1 MRFIRHS
8 LIFLSLGL
16 LSSPVA
22 YGQNGQINHPLNG
35 LFEKGVQDLKQGDTI
50 AAFQN
55 IQSAYTFSRP
65 SDDLSYYYLALSL
78 ILDKPNAAFATS
90 KWLSETNNKIYSSR
104 INFLLG
110 KYYFKKQE
118 QTNAF
123 KAFELV
129 HMEELENRE
138 LIEMYYF
145 KGYLY
150 FKSGEWDKATGLL
163 NSARQI
169 KESPF
174 YTDANYYA
182 GFIALQKKDF
192 PLALNCFKIASVN
205 KAYISLTP
213 FYLSQIYYFMGDVNA
228 AMTECSA
235 ALKLPGQYYSAQLQQ
250 LMGHLLFE
258 KKEYTKAIPF
268 LSYYVG
274 TQVQPD
280 KQDVYQLSFCYF
292 QNEQWQNAIEG
303 FKSLASVDDSL
314 GQNSMYLLGTTY
326 LKLDN
331 KNGAK
336 NAFLLCSSKS
346 ENLVQKEISLF
357 NYAKLSAAL
366 IEYGNAI
373 TALDK
378 FIENY
383 PKSAN
388 ITEAKALWVSALALS
403 NNYEQAFDAYNTIE
417 QPSLELLKLYPTI
430 LYGRA
435 TMYLNEGQVEK
446 GFGLLYQLLHIPYNY
461 KVLPATLFWLGELS
475 YKMGRI
481 EEATDYLEKFLLNP
495 IDLGEIN
502 LLHAKYTLGYCY
514 LKTGAY
520 VNALNSFSAIV
531 NAIPA
536 SNADKYQK
544 DAFVRVADCQMM
556 LKLMK
561 QSLASY
567 QEIIDQGWSY
577 IDYAT
582 LEKAILLGGMN
593 KPKDKLNILTNF
605 DLKFPASS
613 YLNEAR
619 MELADTYINQ
629 ESFEEAIAPLA
640 KITLDKTASSL
651 YPQAYYKLG
660 LVYFNLNKNEV
671 ALQNLRELYTNYP
684 KSVETDN
691 AIEIIRNIFVEDQK
705 PELFVQFMTEFGKPL
720 SYSEQDS
727 LIYRASL
734 IKYEQNKYTEAAQG
748 FSKYLISFPNGKY
761 QLDANN
767 LIAEIY
773 YAQQHY
779 DSAVR
784 YFANVA
790 DQAPNKFAERA
801 SLLAARL
808 NYFNFKEYALA
819 QKYFAILNT
828 IATQQ
833 ENKTEATK
841 GLLRCAYKAENWV
854 ESAKVANLILEDK
867 LSATDDIEMASLSL
881 YHLAMSNNDTSAAL
895 QWLTKVIKSGH
906 SLNSAEA
913 HYLLAQLYLAQHKLA
928 LAEKTAFEMIKK
940 QAAYE
945 YWITK
950 AYILLGDIYLAQKDN
965 FNAIATYKSVAEN
978 ASIESLKIVAAD
990 KLKLLTEQST
1000 IK

>member
-8 LIFLSLGL
+8 IIFLSLL
-16 LSSPVA
+16 LCYSLHT
-22 YGQNGQINHPLNG
+22 YGQNGQVNHPLNG

-50 AAFQN
+50 AAFQQ
-55 IQSAYTFSRP
+55 IQSAYTFSP
-65 SDDLSYYYLALSL
+65 PTEDLSYYYLSLSL
-78 ILDKPNAAFATS
+78 ILDKPNAAAATS
-90 KWLSETNNKIYSSR
+90 KWLSETNNKIYSGR

-110 KYYFKKQE
+110 KYYFKKQLE
-118 QTNAF
+118 SNAF

-129 HMEELENRE
+129 PIDALENRE
-138 LIEMYYF
+138 LIEMNYY

-150 FKSGEWDKATGLL
+150 FKTGDWGKATGLL
-163 NSARQI
+163 NSVRQI

-192 PLALNCFKIASVN
+192 PLALNCFKVASTN

-213 FYLSQIYYFMGDVNA
+213 FYLSQIYYFMGEVNA
-228 AMTECSA
+228 AMTECAA
-235 ALKLPGQYYSAQLQQ
+235 ALKLPGQYYNVQLQQ

-258 KKEYTKAIPF
+258 QKAYTKAIPF
-268 LSYYVG
+268 LAYYIG
-274 TQVQPD
+274 TQSKPD
-280 KQDVYQLSFCYF
+280 KQDVYQLSYSYF

-303 FKSLASVDDSL
+303 FKSLASVEDSL
-314 GQNSMYLLGTTY
+314 GQNSMYLLATSY
-326 LKLDN
+326 LKIDD

-346 ENLVQKEISLF
+346 ENLVQKEIALF

-366 IEYGNAI
+366 KEYGNAI
-373 TALDK
+373 TSLDK

-383 PKSAN
+383 PKSSA
-388 ITEAKALWVSALALS
+388 IPEAKALWVSALALS

-417 QPSLELLKLYPTI
+417 QPSLELLKLYPNI

-435 TMYLNEGQVEK
+435 TLYLNEGQVEK
-446 GFGLLYQLLHIPYNY
+446 GYGLLYQLLHIPYNA
-461 KVLPATLFWLGELS
+461 KILPATLFWLGELS

-481 EEATDYLEKFLLNP
+481 QDATDYLEKFLLNP
-495 IDLGEIN
+495 VELGEIN
-502 LLHAKYTLGYCY
+502 LLNAKYTLGYCY

-520 VNALNSFSAIV
+520 VNSLNSFSAIV

-567 QEIIDQGWSY
+567 QEIIDLGWPY

-593 KPKDKLNILTNF
+593 KPKEKLNILTNF
-605 DLKFPASS
+605 DLKFPNSI

-629 ESFEEAIAPLA
+629 ENFQEAIAPLS
-640 KITLDKTASSL
+640 KITLDKNASSF

-660 LVYFNLNKNEV
+660 LVYFNLDKNEV
-671 ALQNLRELYTNYP
+671 ALQNFRELYTNYP
-684 KSVETDN
+684 KSAETDN
-691 AIEIIRNIFVEDQK
+691 ALEIIRNIFIEDQK
-705 PELFVQFMTEFGKPL
+705 PELFVQFMTDFGKPL

-748 FSKYLISFPNGKY
+748 FSKYLNSFPNGKY
-761 QLDANN
+761 QLEANN
-767 LIAEIY
+767 LVAEIS
-773 YAQQHY
+773 YAQANY
-779 DSAVR
+779 DTALV
-784 YFANVA
+784 YFARVA

-801 SLLAARL
+801 ALLAARL
-808 NYFNFKEYALA
+808 NYFNFKQYPLA
-819 QKYFAILNT
+819 QKYFTILNT

-841 GLLRCAYKAENWV
+841 GLLRTAYKAENWV
-854 ESAKVANLILEDK
+854 EAAKVANLILEDK
-867 LSATDDIEMASLSL
+867 LSATDDIEMASLSMFHQAL
-881 YHLAMSNNDTSAAL
+881 LNSDTILAI
-895 QWLTKVIKSGH
+895 QWLTKLIKKGH

-913 HYLLAQLYLAQHKLA
+913 HYQLAQLYLIQNNLK

-945 YWITK
+945 FWITK
-950 AYILLGDIYLAQKDN
+950 AYLLLGDIYVAQKDN

-978 ASIESLKIVAAD
+978 ASIEALKLVASE

>member
-8 LIFLSLGL
+8 IIFISLGL
-16 LSSPVA
+16 VCSQIT

-55 IQSAYTFSRP
+55 IQSAYTFSPRT
-65 SDDLSYYYLALSL
+65 DDINYYYFALSL
-78 ILDKPNAAFATS
+78 ILDKPNAAAAAT

-118 QTNAF
+118 EANAF
-123 KAFELV
+123 KSFDQV
-129 HMEELENRE
+129 HIEELDNRE
-138 LIEMYYF
+138 IIEMNYY

-150 FKSGEWDKATGLL
+150 FKTGDWDKATGLL

-192 PLALNCFKIASVN
+192 PLALYCFKIASSN
-205 KAYISLTP
+205 KSYISLTP
-213 FYLSQIYYFMGDVNA
+213 FYISQIYYFMGDVNA
-228 AMTECSA
+228 AMTECSN
-235 ALKLPGQYYSAQLQQ
+235 ALKLPGQYYAAQLQQ

-258 KKEYTKAIPF
+258 KKEYAKAIPF

-274 TQVQPD
+274 TASNPD
-280 KQDVYQLSFCYF
+280 KQDVYQLSFSYF
-292 QNEQWQNAIEG
+292 QTEQWLNAIDG
-303 FKSLASVDDSL
+303 FKSLASVEDSL
-314 GQNSMYLLGTTY
+314 GQNSMYLLGTSY
-326 LKLDN
+326 LKMDN

-346 ENLVQKEISLF
+346 ENLLQKEISLF
-357 NYAKLSAAL
+357 NYAKLSATL
-366 IEYGNAI
+366 KEYGNAI

-383 PKSAN
+383 PKSSA
-388 ITEAKALWVSALALS
+388 IPEAKALWVSALALS

-417 QPSLELLKLYPTI
+417 QPSLDLLKLYPSI

-435 TMYLNEGQVEK
+435 TLYLNEGQVEK

-461 KVLPATLFWLGELS
+461 KVLPATLFWLGEIS

-481 EEATDYLEKFLLNP
+481 QDATDYLEKFLLNP

-502 LLHAKYTLGYCY
+502 LLHARYTLGYCY
-514 LKTGAY
+514 LKSGGY
-520 VNALNSFSAIV
+520 QNSLNNFSAIV

-556 LKLMK
+556 LKQMK

-567 QEIIDQGWSY
+567 QEIIDLGWSY

-593 KPKDKLNILTNF
+593 KPKEKLNILTNF

-629 ESFEEAIAPLA
+629 ETFQEAIAPLA
-640 KITLDKTASSL
+640 KITLDKTASSF

-660 LVYFNLNKNEV
+660 LVYFNLDKNEV
-671 ALQNLRELYTNYP
+671 ALQNFRELYTNYP

-705 PELFVQFMTEFGKPL
+705 PELFVQFMNEFGKPL

-761 QLDANN
+761 QLEANN
-767 LIAEIY
+767 FVAEIN

-784 YFANVA
+784 YFAKVA

-808 NYFNFKEYALA
+808 NYFNFKEYPIA
-819 QKYFAILNT
+819 QKYFTILNS

-854 ESAKVANLILEDK
+854 ASAKVANLIIDDK

-881 YHLAMSNNDTSAAL
+881 YHQSLLNNDTILAI
-895 QWLTKVIKSGH
+895 QWLTKLIKTGH
-906 SLNSAEA
+906 SLNAAEA
-913 HYLLAQLYLAQHKLA
+913 HYQLAQLYLAQNKLA

-945 YWITK
+945 FWITK
-950 AYILLGDIYLAQKDN
+950 AYILLGDIYVAQKDN

-978 ASIESLKIVAAD
+978 ASIEALKLVAVE

>member
-1 MRFIRHS
+1 MRFILHS
-8 LIFLSLGL
+8 IIFLSLGL
-16 LSSPVA
+16 VCSQIT

-55 IQSAYTFSRP
+55 IQSAFTFSPRT
-65 SDDLSYYYLALSL
+65 DDISYYYFALSL
-78 ILDKPNAAFATS
+78 ILDKPNAAAATT
-90 KWLSETNNKIYSSR
+90 KWLSETNNRIYSSR

-110 KYYFKKQE
+110 KYYFKKQD
-118 QTNAF
+118 QANAF
-123 KAFELV
+123 KSFDQV
-129 HMEELENRE
+129 QIEELENRE
-138 LIEMYYF
+138 IIEMNYY

-150 FKSGEWDKATGLL
+150 FKAGDWDKATGLL

-192 PLALNCFKIASVN
+192 PLALNCFKIASTN
-205 KAYISLTP
+205 KSYISLTP
-213 FYLSQIYYFMGDVNA
+213 FYISQIYYFMGDVNA
-228 AMTECSA
+228 AMTECSN
-235 ALKLPGQYYSAQLQQ
+235 ALKLPGQYYAAQLQQ

-258 KKEYTKAIPF
+258 KKEYAKAIPF

-274 TQVQPD
+274 TAAQPD
-280 KQDVYQLSFCYF
+280 KQDVYQLSFSYF
-292 QNEQWQNAIEG
+292 QTEQWLNAIDG
-303 FKSLASVDDSL
+303 FKSLASVEDSL
-314 GQNSMYLLGTTY
+314 GQNSMYLLGTSY
-326 LKLDN
+326 LKIDN

-336 NAFLLCSSKS
+336 NAFLLCASKS
-346 ENLVQKEISLF
+346 ENLIQKEISLF
-357 NYAKLSAAL
+357 NYAKLSATL
-366 IEYGNAI
+366 KEYGNAI

-383 PKSAN
+383 PKSTA
-388 ITEAKALWVSALALS
+388 IPEAKALWVSALALS

-417 QPSLELLKLYPTI
+417 QPSLDLLKLYPSI

-461 KVLPATLFWLGELS
+461 KVLPATLFWLGEIS

-481 EEATDYLEKFLLNP
+481 QDATDYLEKFLLNP
-495 IDLGEIN
+495 VDLGEIN
-502 LLHAKYTLGYCY
+502 LLHARYTLGYCY
-514 LKTGAY
+514 LKSGAY
-520 VNALNSFSAIV
+520 QNSLNNFSAIV

-556 LKLMK
+556 LKQMK

-567 QEIIDQGWSY
+567 QEIIDLGWSY

-593 KPKDKLNILTNF
+593 KPKEKLNILTNF
-605 DLKFPASS
+605 DLKFPASN

-629 ESFEEAIAPLA
+629 ETFQEAIAPLA
-640 KITLDKTASSL
+640 KITLDKTASSF

-660 LVYFNLNKNEV
+660 LVYFNLDKNEV
-671 ALQNLRELYTNYP
+671 ALQKFRELYTNYP

-691 AIEIIRNIFVEDQK
+691 AIEIIRNIFIEDQK
-705 PELFVQFMTEFGKPL
+705 PELFVQFMNEFGKPL
-720 SYSEQDS
+720 SYTEQDS

-734 IKYEQNKYTEAAQG
+734 IKYEQNKYTEAALG

-761 QLDANN
+761 QLEANN
-767 LIAEIY
+767 LVAEIN

-779 DSAVR
+779 DSAVL
-784 YFANVA
+784 YFAKVA

-808 NYFNFKEYALA
+808 NYFNFKQYPLA
-819 QKYFAILNT
+819 QKYFTILNT

-854 ESAKVANLILEDK
+854 ASAKVANLIINDK

-881 YHLAMSNNDTSAAL
+881 YHQSLLNNDTIFAI
-895 QWLTKVIKSGH
+895 QWLTKLIKTGH
-906 SLNSAEA
+906 SLNAAEA
-913 HYLLAQLYLAQHKLA
+913 HYQLAQLYLAQNKLA
-928 LAEKTAFEMIKK
+928 LAEKTAFDMIKK

-945 YWITK
+945 FWITK
-950 AYILLGDIYLAQKDN
+950 AYILLGDIYVAQKDN

-978 ASIESLKIVAAD
+978 ASIEALKLVAAE